1 MHFLLRI
8 ADELDLKR
16 KSKDAL
22 CDDLKISIYDD
33 MTSDN
38 WITNESRADLK
49 TLSESKINKIQKIM
63 QTDNALNYQQLIY
76 RDSQRENES
85 QKSSYFKRYIIIK
98 EMQICWYQRSHSK
111 E

>member
-8 ADELDLKR
+8 ADRLDLEW

-22 CDDLKISIYDD
+22 HDDLRISTRDD

-49 TLSESKINKIQKIM
+49 ILSESKINRIQKIM
-63 QTDNALNYQQLIY
+63 QTDNASSYQQLIY

-85 QKSSYFKRYIIIK
+85 QKSLHFKRYIIIR
-98 EMQICWYQRSHSK
+98 EMQICWYRRSHSK